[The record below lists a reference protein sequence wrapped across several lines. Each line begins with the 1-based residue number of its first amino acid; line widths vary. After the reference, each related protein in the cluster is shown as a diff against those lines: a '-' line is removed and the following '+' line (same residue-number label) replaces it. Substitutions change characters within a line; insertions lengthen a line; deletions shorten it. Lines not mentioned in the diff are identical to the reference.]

1 VLVIDEPVQLPFR
14 QQSIDKVETTKK
26 VIRGKC
32 QTRGNNLYLPEIPD
46 VNFAKSEGLN
56 HPLVLRVPI
65 TVFVSPESMGNT
77 LYRINGRAR
86 EIVGR
91 VNLPLV
97 PVGKEES
104 DHRQVTDKLQPIDVP
119 STMVRQRVASVDDGI
134 SEGLVG
140 VVYAELGSDAPPQ
153 TFS

>member
-1 VLVIDEPVQLPFR
+1 MNV
-14 QQSIDKVETTKK
+14 
-26 VIRGKC
+26 
-32 QTRGNNLYLPEIPD
+32 
-46 VNFAKSEGLN
+46 AKSECVN

-97 PVGKEES
+97 PVGKEELN
-104 DHRQVTDKLQPIDVP
+104 HRQVTDKL
-119 STMVRQRVASVDDGI
+119 
-134 SEGLVG
+134 
-140 VVYAELGSDAPPQ
+140 
-153 TFS
+153 